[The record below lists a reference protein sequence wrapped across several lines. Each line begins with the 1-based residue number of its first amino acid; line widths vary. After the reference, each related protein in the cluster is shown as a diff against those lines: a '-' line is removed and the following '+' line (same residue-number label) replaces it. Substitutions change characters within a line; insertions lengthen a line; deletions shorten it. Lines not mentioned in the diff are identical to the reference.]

1 MGRGEF
7 NVLSNLKQAFKIK
20 DVRRKIL
27 YTLMMIVIFRIGC
40 TIPVPGVN
48 RDIIKGMVDGNGLLS
63 LYNMFTG
70 GAFSNFT
77 LFALGISPY
86 ITASII
92 IQLLTIG
99 FPSLEELQKSGE
111 EGKKKINKYTK
122 YIALALALVQAT
134 GMTLGLIRSALETD
148 SVFFIVTV
156 ILTLVS
162 ASTMLM
168 WIGDKITEKGLGNGS
183 SIIIFI
189 GIIAGI
195 PKDIKQIIAQLQSG
209 STSIWLVAIML
220 IVALL
225 TVAAVTYIQEA
236 TRKIPVQYAKRVV
249 GRKTYGGQNSHIPMK
264 VNQSGVVPVI
274 FASSLLAFPQ
284 TIAIFMGK
292 DAQAFITKYLSP
304 QGEPG
309 FWIYLAIQVVL
320 IIFFS
325 YFYTTISFNTEDITN
340 NMKNSGGFIPGIRP
354 GKPTMDYLNRILS
367 RLTLAGAIFLAVIA
381 TIPSIGSKF
390 TAVHLSMAGTSLL
403 IVVGVALELK
413 RQLESNLV
421 MRTYQGFL
429 K

>member
-1 MGRGEF
+1 M
-7 NVLSNLKQAFKIK
+7 LSQLKQAWKLK

-27 YTLMMIVIFRIGC
+27 YTLMMILVFRIGA

-48 RDIIKGMVDGNGLLS
+48 TDIIRGMVGGNSLLS

-70 GAFSNFT
+70 GAFSQFT
-77 LFALGISPY
+77 LFALGIGPY

-99 FPSLEELQKSGE
+99 FESLEELQKSGE

-122 YIALALALVQAT
+122 YVALALAFIQAIAI
-134 GMTLGLIRSALETD
+134 TLGIVRGALKSD

-162 ASTMLM
+162 SSMLLM

-189 GIIAGI
+189 GIISGI
-195 PKDIKQIIAQLQSG
+195 PKDIISTANLIKSGDIA
-209 STSIWLVAIML
+209 IWAAVLLVVVI
-220 IVALL
+220 LL
-225 TVAAVTYIQEA
+225 TIAAVTYIQEA

-249 GRKTYGGQNSHIPMK
+249 GRKMYGGQSSHIPMK
-264 VNQSGVVPVI
+264 VNQSGVIPVI

-284 TIAIFMGK
+284 TIAMFMGA
-292 DAQAFITKYLSP
+292 DAQSFVQTYLNPQASP
-304 QGEPG
+304 GV
-309 FWIYLAIQVVL
+309 WIYRSLEILL
-320 IIFFS
+320 IVFFS
-325 YFYTTISFNTEDITN
+325 YFYTTVSFNTEDIAN
-340 NMKNSGGFIPGIRP
+340 NMKNNGGFIPGIRP
-354 GKPTMDYLNRILS
+354 GKPTIDYLNRILS
-367 RLTLAGAIFLAVIA
+367 RLTLAGALFLA
-381 TIPSIGSKF
+381 SIVMVSAIIMFFMKLQI
-390 TAVHLSMAGTSLL
+390 TLVGTSLL

-421 MRTYQGFL
+421 MRNYQGFL

>member
-1 MGRGEF
+1 M
-7 NVLSNLKQAFKIK
+7 LSNLKQAWKIK

-70 GAFSNFT
+70 GAFSSFT

-122 YIALALALVQAT
+122 YTALGLAIIQAI
-134 GMTLGLIRSALETD
+134 GITLGIVRRALQTD

-156 ILTLVS
+156 IVTLIS
-162 ASTMLM
+162 ASMLLM
-168 WIGDKITEKGLGNGS
+168 WMGDKITEKGLGNGS
-183 SIIIFI
+183 SVIIFI
-189 GIIAGI
+189 GIISRI
-195 PKDIKQIIAQLQSG
+195 PQDITQAIGQFQSG
-209 STSIWLVAIML
+209 SIGLWVL
-220 IVALL
+220 IVMIIVSLL

-264 VNQSGVVPVI
+264 VNQSGVIPVI

-292 DAQAFITKYLSP
+292 DAQAFVTKFLSP
-304 QGEPG
+304 SGEPG
-309 FWIYLAIQVVL
+309 FWIYLVIEVVL

-367 RLTLAGAIFLAVIA
+367 RLTLAGALFLAVIA
-381 TIPSIGSKF
+381 VIPSVISKF
-390 TAVHLSMAGTSLL
+390 TGIHLTMAGTSLL

-421 MRTYQGFL
+421 MRSYQGFL

>member
-1 MGRGEF
+1 M
-7 NVLSNLKQAFKIK
+7 LSNLKQAWKIK

-122 YIALALALVQAT
+122 YTALGLAIIQAI
-134 GMTLGLIRSALETD
+134 GITLGIVRRALQIN

-156 ILTLVS
+156 IITLIS
-162 ASTMLM
+162 ASMLLM
-168 WIGDKITEKGLGNGS
+168 WMGDKITEKGLGNGS
-183 SIIIFI
+183 SVIIFI
-189 GIIAGI
+189 GIISRI
-195 PKDIKQIIAQLQSG
+195 PTDVKQAIGQFETGSIALWVLIIM
-209 STSIWLVAIML
+209 AI
-220 IVALL
+220 VSLL

-249 GRKTYGGQNSHIPMK
+249 GRKTYGGDRKS
-264 VNQSGVVPVI
+264 VV
-274 FASSLLAFPQ
+274 
-284 TIAIFMGK
+284 
-292 DAQAFITKYLSP
+292 
-304 QGEPG
+304 
-309 FWIYLAIQVVL
+309 
-320 IIFFS
+320 
-325 YFYTTISFNTEDITN
+325 
-340 NMKNSGGFIPGIRP
+340 
-354 GKPTMDYLNRILS
+354 
-367 RLTLAGAIFLAVIA
+367 
-381 TIPSIGSKF
+381 
-390 TAVHLSMAGTSLL
+390 
-403 IVVGVALELK
+403 
-413 RQLESNLV
+413 
-421 MRTYQGFL
+421 
-429 K
+429 

>member
-1 MGRGEF
+1 M
-7 NVLSNLKQAFKIK
+7 LSQLRQAWKLK

-27 YTLMMIVIFRIGC
+27 YTLMMIVVFRIGA
-40 TIPVPGVN
+40 TIPVPGV
-48 RDIIKGMVDGNGLLS
+48 DTSIIKGMVDSNGLLS

-70 GAFSNFT
+70 GAFSQFT
-77 LFALGISPY
+77 LFALGIGPA

-99 FPSLEELQKSGE
+99 FESLEELQKSGE

-122 YIALALALVQAT
+122 YIALALAFIQAIAI
-134 GMTLGLIRSALETD
+134 TLGIVKGALISTSA
-148 SVFFIVTV
+148 FFIVTV

-162 ASTMLM
+162 ASMLLM

-189 GIIAGI
+189 GIISGI
-195 PKDIKQIIAQLQSG
+195 PKDIISTVSLVKSG
-209 STSIWLVAIML
+209 DVKIWAA
-220 IVALL
+220 ALL
-225 TVAAVTYIQEA
+225 AVVILITIAAYIQEA

-249 GRKTYGGQNSHIPMK
+249 GRKMYGGQSSHIPMK
-264 VNQSGVVPVI
+264 VNQSGVIPVI

-284 TIAIFMGK
+284 TIAMFMGA
-292 DAQAFITKYLSP
+292 DAQNFVQTYLSP
-304 QGEPG
+304 VQSPG
-309 FWIYLAIQVVL
+309 VWIYRTLEILL
-320 IIFFS
+320 IVFFS
-325 YFYTTISFNTEDITN
+325 YFYTTVSFNTEDIAN
-340 NMKNSGGFIPGIRP
+340 NMKNNGGFIPGIRP
-354 GKPTMDYLNRILS
+354 GKPTIDYLNRILS
-367 RLTLAGAIFLAVIA
+367 RLTLAGALFLSVVVMISAIVMFFMKIQI
-381 TIPSIGSKF
+381 TL
-390 TAVHLSMAGTSLL
+390 VGTSLL

>member
-1 MGRGEF
+1 M
-7 NVLSNLKQAFKIK
+7 LSQLKQAWKLK

-27 YTLMMIVIFRIGC
+27 YTLMMILVFRIGA
-40 TIPVPGVN
+40 TIPVPGV
-48 RDIIKGMVDGNGLLS
+48 DTSIIKGMVDSNGLLS
-63 LYNMFTG
+63 LYNLFTG

-77 LFALGISPY
+77 LFALGVGPY

-99 FPSLEELQKSGE
+99 FESLEELQKSGE

-122 YIALALALVQAT
+122 YIALVLAFIQAIAI
-134 GMTLGLIRSALETD
+134 TLGIVKGALISKSA
-148 SVFFIVTV
+148 FFIITV

-162 ASTMLM
+162 ASMLLM

-189 GIIAGI
+189 GIVSRI
-195 PKDIKQIIAQLQSG
+195 PSDIMSIVNSVQSG
-209 STSIWLVAIML
+209 SVAIWAAILLLVVIL
-220 IVALL
+220 I
-225 TVAAVTYIQEA
+225 TIMAVTYIQEA

-249 GRKTYGGQNSHIPMK
+249 GRKMYGGQSSHIPMK
-264 VNQSGVVPVI
+264 VNQSGVIPVI

-284 TIAIFMGK
+284 TIAMFMGS
-292 DAQAFITKYLSP
+292 DVQNFVQTYLTP
-304 QGEPG
+304 NGEIG
-309 FWIYLAIQVVL
+309 FWIYRLLEVLL
-320 IIFFS
+320 IIFFA
-325 YFYTTISFNTEDITN
+325 YFYTTVSFNTEDIAN
-340 NMKNSGGFIPGIRP
+340 NMKNNGGFIPGIRP

-367 RLTLAGAIFLAVIA
+367 RLTLAGAIFLAIIA
-381 TIPSIGSKF
+381 LIPAFF
-390 TAVHLSMAGTSLL
+390 THYMGVNLSLAGTSLL

-421 MRTYQGFL
+421 MRNYQGFL

>member
-1 MGRGEF
+1 M
-7 NVLSNLKQAFKIK
+7 LSQLKQAWKLK

-27 YTLMMIVIFRIGC
+27 YTLMMIMVFRIGA

-48 RDIIKGMVDGNGLLS
+48 TSIIKGMVGDNSLLS

-77 LFALGISPY
+77 LFALGIGPS

-99 FPSLEELQKSGE
+99 FESLEELQKSGE
-111 EGKKKINKYTK
+111 EGKKKINKYTR
-122 YIALALALVQAT
+122 YIALALAFIQAT
-134 GMTLGLIRSALETD
+134 AITLGIVKGALLND

-162 ASTMLM
+162 ASMMLM
-168 WIGDKITEKGLGNGS
+168 WIGDKITEKGLGNGG

-189 GIIAGI
+189 GIISGI
-195 PKDIKQIIAQLQSG
+195 PKDVIATVNMVKSGDIQIWAAVLLAVVI
-209 STSIWLVAIML
+209 L
-220 IVALL
+220 I
-225 TVAAVTYIQEA
+225 TIAAVTYIQEA

-249 GRKTYGGQNSHIPMK
+249 GRKMYGGQSSHIPMK
-264 VNQSGVVPVI
+264 VNQSGVIPVI

-284 TIAIFMGK
+284 TIAIFMGA
-292 DAQAFITKYLSP
+292 DAQSFVQTYLSP
-304 QGEPG
+304 VSSPG
-309 FWIYLAIQVVL
+309 VWIYRSLEVL
-320 IIFFS
+320 LIVFFS
-325 YFYTTISFNTEDITN
+325 YFYTTVSFNTEDIAN
-340 NMKNSGGFIPGIRP
+340 NMKNNGGFIPGIRP
-354 GKPTMDYLNRILS
+354 GQPTIDYLNRVLS
-367 RLTLAGAIFLAVIA
+367 RLTLAGALFLA
-381 TIPSIGSKF
+381 SIVMVSAIIMFFMKLNISL
-390 TAVHLSMAGTSLL
+390 VGTSLL

-421 MRTYQGFL
+421 MRSYQGFL

>member
-1 MGRGEF
+1 M
-7 NVLSNLKQAFKIK
+7 LSNLKQAWKIK

-99 FPSLEELQKSGE
+99 FPALEELQKSGE

-122 YIALALALVQAT
+122 YTALGLAIVQAI
-134 GMTLGLIRSALETD
+134 GITLGIVRRALQTD

-156 ILTLVS
+156 IVTLIS
-162 ASTMLM
+162 ASMLLM
-168 WIGDKITEKGLGNGS
+168 WMGDKITEKGLGNGS
-183 SIIIFI
+183 SVIIFI
-189 GIIAGI
+189 GIISRI
-195 PKDIKQIIAQLQSG
+195 PTDVKQAIGQLETGSIALWVLIIM
-209 STSIWLVAIML
+209 AI
-220 IVALL
+220 VSLL

-264 VNQSGVVPVI
+264 VNQSGVIPVI

-292 DAQAFITKYLSP
+292 NAQAFVTKFLSP
-304 QGEPG
+304 SGEPG
-309 FWIYLAIQVVL
+309 FWIYLVIEVIL

-367 RLTLAGAIFLAVIA
+367 RLTLAGALFLAVIA
-381 TIPSIGSKF
+381 IIPSIISKF
-390 TAVHLSMAGTSLL
+390 TGVHLSLAGTSL
-403 IVVGVALELK
+403 
-413 RQLESNLV
+413 
-421 MRTYQGFL
+421 
-429 K
+429 

>member
-1 MGRGEF
+1 M
-7 NVLSNLKQAFKIK
+7 LSNLKQAWKIK

-70 GAFSNFT
+70 GAFSSFT

-111 EGKKKINKYTK
+111 EGKKKINRYTK
-122 YIALALALVQAT
+122 YTALGLAIIQAI
-134 GMTLGLIRSALETD
+134 GITLGIVRRALQTD

-156 ILTLVS
+156 IVTLIS
-162 ASTMLM
+162 ASMLLM
-168 WIGDKITEKGLGNGS
+168 WMGDKITEKGLGNGS
-183 SIIIFI
+183 SVIIFI
-189 GIIAGI
+189 GIISRI
-195 PKDIKQIIAQLQSG
+195 PQDITQAIGQFNRG
-209 STSIWLVAIML
+209 SIGLWVL
-220 IVALL
+220 IVMIIVSLL

-264 VNQSGVVPVI
+264 VNQSGVIPVI

-292 DAQAFITKYLSP
+292 DAQAFVTKFLSP
-304 QGEPG
+304 TGEPG
-309 FWIYLAIQVVL
+309 FWIYLVIEVVL

-367 RLTLAGAIFLAVIA
+367 RLTLAGALFLAVVA
-381 TIPSIGSKF
+381 VIPSVISKF
-390 TAVHLSMAGTSLL
+390 TGIHLTMAGTSLL

-421 MRTYQGFL
+421 MRSYQGFL